1 MVGLVR
7 VMQFSREEELVANG
21 LKIIRYSIKD
31 EQNHAKTVLDYPE
44 MINDVIMG
52 VFVNFERSDFINS
65 EMKNILNFYAR
76 KKEYAYLIK
85 PDSVSVLASHP
96 T

>member
-1 MVGLVR
+1 
-7 VMQFSREEELVANG
+7 
-21 LKIIRYSIKD
+21 
-31 EQNHAKTVLDYPE
+31 

>member
-1 MVGLVR
+1 
-7 VMQFSREEELVANG
+7 
-21 LKIIRYSIKD
+21 
-31 EQNHAKTVLDYPE
+31 
-44 MINDVIMG
+44 MINDVILG
-52 VFVNFERSDFINS
+52 VFVNFERSDFINN

-96 T
+96 TQIISSIPMLDSISKSYLVK

>member
-31 EQNHAKTVLDYPE
+31 EQNHAKTVLDYPD

-52 VFVNFERSDFINS
+52 VPGVAHVAIWTVV
-65 EMKNILNFYAR
+65 EMWLS
-76 KKEYAYLIK
+76 LHTG
-85 PDSVSVLASHP
+85 L
-96 T
+96 

>member
-1 MVGLVR
+1 
-7 VMQFSREEELVANG
+7 MQFSREEELVANG

-31 EQNHAKTVLDYPE
+31 EHNHGKTVLEYPE
-44 MINDVIMG
+44 MINDVILG
-52 VFVNFERSDFINS
+52 VFVNFERSEFINS
-65 EMKNILNFYAR
+65 EMKNILNLFAR

-85 PDSVSVLASHP
+85 PDSVSVLAKHP